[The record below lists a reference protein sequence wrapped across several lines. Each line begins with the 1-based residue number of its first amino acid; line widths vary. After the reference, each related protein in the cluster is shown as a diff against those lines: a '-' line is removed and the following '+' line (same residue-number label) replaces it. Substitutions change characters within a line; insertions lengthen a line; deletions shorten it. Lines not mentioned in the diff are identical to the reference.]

1 MDTKTV
7 LTKLQIDSFYN
18 KIETHFEKE
27 EVDILDIKRIYRFVD
42 KNIKKEDFAIELDDS
57 DASV

>member
-1 MDTKTV
+1 M
-7 LTKLQIDSFYN
+7 N
-18 KIETHFEKE
+18 FEKE

-42 KNIKKEDFAIELDDS
+42 KNIKKEDALIEFDDS